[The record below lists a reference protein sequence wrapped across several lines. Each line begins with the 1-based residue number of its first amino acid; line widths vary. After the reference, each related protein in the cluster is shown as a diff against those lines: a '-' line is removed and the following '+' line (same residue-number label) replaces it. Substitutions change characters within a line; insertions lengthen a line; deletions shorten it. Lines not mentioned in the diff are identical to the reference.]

1 MQDDVNN
8 KGMQQAKGGVFAQ
21 ADIELLR
28 KALEYYI
35 KNCKTLD
42 SNEEAKTSLLFHRL
56 GRMGLK

>member
-1 MQDDVNN
+1 MTDNHDN

-28 KALEYYI
+28 KALEFYI
-35 KNCKTLD
+35 KNSDSLD
-42 SNEEAKTSLLFHRL
+42 NSEESKASLLFHRL

>member
-1 MQDDVNN
+1 MTDETNN

-21 ADIELLR
+21 ADIEMLR

-35 KNCKTLD
+35 KNYKSLD
-42 SNEEAKTSLLFHRL
+42 TTEESKASLLFHRL